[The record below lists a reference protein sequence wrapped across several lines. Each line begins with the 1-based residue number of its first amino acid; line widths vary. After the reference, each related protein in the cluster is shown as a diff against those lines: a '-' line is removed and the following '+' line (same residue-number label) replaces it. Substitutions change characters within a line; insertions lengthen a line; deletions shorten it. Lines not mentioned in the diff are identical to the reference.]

1 MVGVWGLLRII
12 RLPILLGGALGYGL
26 GALLGLAV
34 GGISNPILLIISY
47 AVVAL
52 GDLSTHFSNDYFDVE
67 LDRSAPRKIFGGSNL
82 LVCRPDLLL
91 PALGVAKILSLSSL
105 ALAGLAVVLGV
116 SPLIAPLALVANI
129 IGWLYS
135 LPPFRLAY
143 HGLGEAAIAVGTG
156 FCVTA
161 AGYLTVRGYLDTH
174 FMLFSAALVLYGFV
188 LGLSLELPDMEADR
202 VGGKMNLVARFG
214 WRTCLRLALLLCL
227 ASTVILAL
235 YLGNILGNI
244 LTLAS
249 LVPLTVVLFGNFLAT
264 ENRSR
269 RDVVATACI
278 LSLFAFLIISVG
290 SLVIH

>member
-1 MVGVWGLLRII
+1 MGGMWGLLRVI

-26 GALLGLAV
+26 GALLGLAR
-34 GGISNPILLIISY
+34 GGIFNPILFIVSY

-67 LDRSAPRKIFGGSNL
+67 LDRSAPKKIFGGSNL
-82 LVCRPDLLL
+82 LVGRTDLLL

-105 ALAGLAVVLGV
+105 ALAGLAIALGV
-116 SPLIAPLALVANI
+116 PPLIAPLALAANI
-129 IGWLYS
+129 LGWLYS

-143 HGLGEAAIAVGTG
+143 RGLGEAAIAVGTG
-156 FCVTA
+156 FGVPAT
-161 AGYLTVRGYLDTH
+161 GYLTVRGSLDTG

-202 VGGKMNLVARFG
+202 VGGKMNLVARFC
-214 WRTCLRLALLLCL
+214 WRTCLRLSLLLCL

-235 YLGNILGNI
+235 SFNTIMAI
-244 LTLAS
+244 AS
-249 LVPLTVVLFGNFLAT
+249 IVPLTVVLFGNFLAT

-269 RDVVATACI
+269 RDIVATACI
-278 LSLFAFLIISVG
+278 LSLFTFLIASVG
-290 SLVIH
+290 SLIIL